1 VLQSLLNGD
10 EQGAIE
16 KAARLQD
23 IFGRDNLFVELQDHG
38 LQAQRETNPKL
49 IEIAKKIGA
58 PLLATNDSHYTH
70 QEDHEAHDALLCVQ
84 TGALLSDAKRFK
96 FEGSEHYL
104 KTAAE
109 MRYLF
114 REVPS
119 ACDNTLWIA
128 ERADLQIEFGK
139 PLLPNFPVP
148 EGFDD
153 ASYLEHL
160 TWEGAK
166 KRWGDQLP
174 NDAVE
179 RLSYELKVINDMGFA
194 SYFLITWD
202 LIKHARDAG
211 IRVGPGRG
219 SAAGCAVAYCL
230 WITDLDPI
238 KYDLLFERFLN
249 PSRVSMPD
257 IDMDFD
263 SRYRDEMI
271 RYAAER
277 YGRDH
282 VAQIITFGTI
292 KARNAVRDAARVLGY
307 PYGVGDK
314 LAKAMPP
321 MVMGRDTPLKYCFEQ
336 HPKYTDGYKA
346 AADLRAMYDTDPD
359 LKKVIDVA
367 RGLEGLKRSDGI
379 HAAAVVI
386 TKDPVTDYVPI
397 QRKPESG
404 QDPADAPVVTQYEMH
419 GVEDLGLL
427 KMDFLGLRNLD
438 VITDA
443 EAMIRAQRDPGF
455 VVEEISL
462 DDQATFDLLSRGDTI
477 GVFQLESPPMRQL
490 LKAMAPNSFEDV
502 SAVLALY
509 RPGPMSVNMH
519 YDYADR
525 KNGRK
530 PVEYF
535 HEDAKE
541 VLHDTYGL
549 MIYQES
555 VMRVAQKFAGYS
567 LAEADNLRKACL
579 PAGSRILTK
588 SRGYVPIEKLM
599 SMSDRRVQ
607 TIDTDSSNSR
617 YEAVEDVWSVGVKPV
632 YRITTR
638 TGHTIE
644 ATGEHPFLIEDRWVE
659 LRSIRPGDLIGVA
672 GRTTTNGGAKL
683 AWHEV
688 ELAANEAGSWYLDAD
703 MSLLDRIVN
712 GPRDKVE
719 RFLGLY
725 FCADGWADEAGCH
738 FGSKSLQ
745 VCQSLKRMLLRFG
758 IVANL
763 HHRDVPGHGRH
774 WTLSVADKG
783 HAKEFARVVE
793 PHLTTVKYAKVR
805 RWLHEWANT
814 QGSSATCIG
823 IPTAFVRSELERRRS
838 VTGRSKR
845 SLGIDGGGLF
855 TTRLVHRNTLDGLL
869 YSERLEDLRTGDLL
883 WDTVV
888 SVEYS
893 RDVECFDFRMANPDR
908 PYAVVEDFLVHN
920 CGKKI
925 RELMAKERDAFEAG
939 VERTGYGKD
948 LGPMLFD
955 IIEKFADYAF
965 NKSHTFG
972 YGLVTYQTAYLKA
985 HYPVEYIACLLT
997 SVKNNLDKAATYL
1010 SDCRSMGIKVLPPDV
1025 NRSMSNFGALAPD
1038 EVPPGVTLAV
1048 GSPGAITFGLSAV
1061 RNVGEAL
1068 VELLIAE
1075 REENGQFTS
1084 FHDFVERVPEPV
1096 LNKRTIESLI
1106 KGGAF
1111 DNLGHTRRGLLTVFE
1126 HIIDTTV
1133 KRRREREKGVMSLF
1147 GDWGDDGGGDG
1158 DGAGAGSGDGFDER
1172 TEIPDLAFDKTEQ
1185 LRYEKEMLGLYVS
1198 DHPLFGVEAA
1208 LRRKVEHSV
1217 LDLQTMEDGANV
1229 VVGGVITNLA
1239 RKFTKKGDQMA
1250 VFLLED
1256 LDASIEVTIFPR
1268 TLAEQGH
1275 KLEDDL
1281 IVAVKGRLDRRDE
1294 SRFGLIG
1301 QTVTVLSG
1309 LSDGPAAPL
1318 RLRLPSAAL
1327 DELKIQR
1334 LKRILREHPGDSVV
1348 MVDIGQGK
1356 VLKLADEFRVDL
1368 DRSVGEL
1375 RMAFGHEAV
1384 LL

>member
-1 VLQSLLNGD
+1 MTDSFTHLHVHTEFSMLDGAARLDELVAKAVQDGMPALGMTDHGNMYGTLDFYKECNKQGIKPIIGTEAYMAYESRSERPARRGRIDDSGGDTEGGRKLYYHLTLLAENQAGYRNLIQLSSLAFMEGYYYKPRMDWELLEKYSDGLIATTGCLGGHVLQSLLNGD
-10 EQGAIE
+10 EQGALE

-49 IEIAKKIGA
+49 IEIAKRIGA

-70 QEDHEAHDALLCVQ
+70 QHDHEAHDALLCVQ
-84 TGALLSDAKRFK
+84 TGAQLSDSKRFK

-104 KTAAE
+104 KSPAE

-128 ERADLQIEFGK
+128 ERADLEIEFGK
-139 PLLPNFPVP
+139 PLLPEFPLP
-148 EGFDD
+148 EGFASD
-153 ASYLEHL
+153 ADYLRHL
-160 TWEGAK
+160 TYEGAR
-166 KRWGDQLP
+166 KRWGDNLSA
-174 NDAVE
+174 DVEE
-179 RLSYELKVINDMGFA
+179 RLAYELKTINDMGFA

-202 LIKHARDAG
+202 LIRHARDSR

-230 WITDLDPI
+230 RITDLDPI

-249 PSRVSMPD
+249 PSRISMPD

-336 HPKYTDGYKA
+336 HPKYADGWKA
-346 AADLRAMYDTDPD
+346 AADLRAMYDTDDD

-386 TKDPVTDYVPI
+386 TKDPVTEYVPI

-404 QDPADAPVVTQYEMH
+404 QDPDDAPVVTQYEMH

-443 EAMIRAQRDPGF
+443 EEMIRRQRDPDF
-455 VVEEISL
+455 VVDEVPL
-462 DDQATFDLLSRGDTI
+462 DDQATFDLLSKGDTI

-525 KNGRK
+525 KNERK

-535 HEDAKE
+535 HEDAEE
-541 VLHDTYGL
+541 VLGDTYGL

-567 LAEADNLRKACL
+567 LAEADNLRKAC
-579 PAGSRILTK
+579 
-588 SRGYVPIEKLM
+588 
-599 SMSDRRVQ
+599 
-607 TIDTDSSNSR
+607 
-617 YEAVEDVWSVGVKPV
+617 
-632 YRITTR
+632 
-638 TGHTIE
+638 
-644 ATGEHPFLIEDRWVE
+644 
-659 LRSIRPGDLIGVA
+659 
-672 GRTTTNGGAKL
+672 
-683 AWHEV
+683 
-688 ELAANEAGSWYLDAD
+688 
-703 MSLLDRIVN
+703 
-712 GPRDKVE
+712 
-719 RFLGLY
+719 
-725 FCADGWADEAGCH
+725 
-738 FGSKSLQ
+738 
-745 VCQSLKRMLLRFG
+745 
-758 IVANL
+758 
-763 HHRDVPGHGRH
+763 
-774 WTLSVADKG
+774 
-783 HAKEFARVVE
+783 
-793 PHLTTVKYAKVR
+793 
-805 RWLHEWANT
+805 
-814 QGSSATCIG
+814 
-823 IPTAFVRSELERRRS
+823 
-838 VTGRSKR
+838 
-845 SLGIDGGGLF
+845 
-855 TTRLVHRNTLDGLL
+855 
-869 YSERLEDLRTGDLL
+869 
-883 WDTVV
+883 
-888 SVEYS
+888 
-893 RDVECFDFRMANPDR
+893 
-908 PYAVVEDFLVHN
+908 
-920 CGKKI
+920 GKKI

-939 VERTGYGKD
+939 VERTGYGKE

-985 HYPVEYIACLLT
+985 HYPVEYLACLLT
-997 SVKNNLDKAATYL
+997 SVKSNLDKAAIYL

-1025 NRSMSNFGALAPD
+1025 NRSMSNFGALSPAELPA
-1038 EVPPGVTLAV
+1038 GVTLPV

-1084 FHDFVERVPEPV
+1084 FHDFVERVPEQV

-1111 DNLGHTRRGLLTVFE
+1111 DTMGHTRRGLLTVFE

-1147 GDWGDDGGGDG
+1147 GDWGDGDADGEGGG
-1158 DGAGAGSGDGFDER
+1158 ADGFDER
-1172 TEIPDLAFDKTEQ
+1172 TEIPDLAFDKSEQ

-1208 LRRKVEHSV
+1208 LKRKVEQSV

-1294 SRFGLIG
+1294 SRFGVIG
-1301 QTVTVLSG
+1301 QTITVLSG
-1309 LSDGPAAPL
+1309 LSDGPAVPL

>member
-1 VLQSLLNGD
+1 MTDSFTHLHVHTEFSMLDGAARLDELVAKAVSDGMPAIGMTDHGNMYGTLDFYKECNKQGIKPIIGTEAYMAYDSRTERPTRRGRIDDSGGDTEGGKKLYYHLTLLAENQTGYKNLIQLSSLAFMEGYYYKPRMDWELLEKYSDGLIATTGCLGGQVLQALLNGD
-10 EQGAIE
+10 EKGAVD

-38 LQAQRETNPKL
+38 LQAQRDTNPKL
-49 IEIAKKIGA
+49 LEIAKKIGA

-70 QEDHEAHDALLCVQ
+70 QHDHESHDALLCVQ
-84 TGALLSDAKRFK
+84 TGALLSDVKRFK

-104 KTAAE
+104 KSPAE

-128 ERADLQIEFGK
+128 ERAELEIEFGK
-139 PLLPNFPVP
+139 PLLPEFPVP
-148 EGFDD
+148 EGFEND
-153 ASYLEHL
+153 AAYLRHL
-160 TWEGAK
+160 TYEGAR
-166 KRWGDQLP
+166 KRWGDNLSA
-174 NDAVE
+174 DVEE
-179 RLSYELKVINDMGFA
+179 RLAFELKTINDMGFA

-202 LIKHARDAG
+202 LIKHARDSR

-219 SAAGCAVAYCL
+219 SAAGCAVAYSL
-230 WITDLDPI
+230 QITDLDPI

-249 PSRVSMPD
+249 PSRISMPD

-336 HPKYTDGYKA
+336 NPKYADGYKA
-346 AADLRAMYDTDPD
+346 AADLRAMYDSDDD
-359 LKKVIDVA
+359 LKRVIDVA

-386 TKDPVTDYVPI
+386 TKEPVTDYVPI

-419 GVEDLGLL
+419 GIEDLGLL

-443 EAMIRAQRDPGF
+443 ETMIRRLRDPDF

-462 DDQATFDLLSRGDTI
+462 DDPATFALLSRGDTI

-490 LKAMAPNSFEDV
+490 LRALAPNSFEDV
-502 SAVLALY
+502 AALIALY
-509 RPGPMSVNMH
+509 RPGPMGVNMH

-525 KNGRK
+525 KNARK

-535 HEDAKE
+535 HPDAE
-541 VLHDTYGL
+541 AVLGDTYGL

-567 LAEADNLRKACL
+567 LAEADNLRKA
-579 PAGSRILTK
+579 
-588 SRGYVPIEKLM
+588 V
-599 SMSDRRVQ
+599 
-607 TIDTDSSNSR
+607 
-617 YEAVEDVWSVGVKPV
+617 
-632 YRITTR
+632 
-638 TGHTIE
+638 
-644 ATGEHPFLIEDRWVE
+644 
-659 LRSIRPGDLIGVA
+659 
-672 GRTTTNGGAKL
+672 
-683 AWHEV
+683 
-688 ELAANEAGSWYLDAD
+688 
-703 MSLLDRIVN
+703 
-712 GPRDKVE
+712 
-719 RFLGLY
+719 
-725 FCADGWADEAGCH
+725 
-738 FGSKSLQ
+738 
-745 VCQSLKRMLLRFG
+745 
-758 IVANL
+758 
-763 HHRDVPGHGRH
+763 
-774 WTLSVADKG
+774 
-783 HAKEFARVVE
+783 
-793 PHLTTVKYAKVR
+793 
-805 RWLHEWANT
+805 
-814 QGSSATCIG
+814 
-823 IPTAFVRSELERRRS
+823 
-838 VTGRSKR
+838 
-845 SLGIDGGGLF
+845 
-855 TTRLVHRNTLDGLL
+855 
-869 YSERLEDLRTGDLL
+869 
-883 WDTVV
+883 
-888 SVEYS
+888 
-893 RDVECFDFRMANPDR
+893 
-908 PYAVVEDFLVHN
+908 
-920 CGKKI
+920 GKKI
-925 RELMAKERDAFEAG
+925 REMMVAERVTFEAG
-939 VERTGYGKD
+939 VVKEGYGEL
-948 LGPMLFD
+948 LGKQLFD

-965 NKSHTFG
+965 AKSHSFG

-985 HYPVEYIACLLT
+985 NFPVEYLACLLT
-997 SVKNNLDKAATYL
+997 SVKSNLDKAATYL
-1010 SDCRSMGIKVLPPDV
+1010 ADCRSMAIKVLPPDV
-1025 NRSMSNFGALAPD
+1025 NRSMSNFGVLAPTD
-1038 EVPPGVTLAV
+1038 VPLGVSLPL

-1075 REENGQFTS
+1075 RDENGQFTS

-1111 DNLGHTRRGLLTVFE
+1111 DTMGHTRRGLLTVFE

-1147 GDWGDDGGGDG
+1147 GDWADESDAD
-1158 DGAGAGSGDGFDER
+1158 ASSGEGFDER
-1172 TEIPDLAFDKTEQ
+1172 TDIPDLAFDKTEQ

-1217 LDLQTMEDGANV
+1217 LDLQTMDDGANV

-1309 LSDGPAAPL
+1309 LTDGPAAPL
-1318 RLRLPSAAL
+1318 RLRLPSTSL

>member
-1 VLQSLLNGD
+1 MSDSFTHLHVHTEFSMLDGAARLDELVAKAVSDGMPAIGMTDHGNMYGTLDFYKECNKQGIKPIIGTEAYMAHDHRSERPTRRGRLDDSGGDTEGGKKLYYHLTLLAENQTGYKNLIQLASLAFMEGYYYKPRMDWELLEKYSDGLIATTGCLGGHVLQSLLNGD
-10 EQGAIE
+10 EKGAIE

-38 LQAQRETNPKL
+38 LPAQRETNPKL

-128 ERADLQIEFGK
+128 ERADLEIEFGK
-139 PLLPNFPVP
+139 PLLPSFPVP
-148 EGFDD
+148 VGFDD

-166 KRWGDQLP
+166 KRWGEQIP

-202 LIKHARDAG
+202 LIKHARDAN

-336 HPKYTDGYKA
+336 SPKYADGYKA
-346 AADLRAMYDTDPD
+346 AADLRAMYDTDAD

-443 EAMIRAQRDPGF
+443 EAMIRAQRDPDF
-455 VVEEISL
+455 VVDDIDL
-462 DDQATFDLLSRGDTI
+462 DDQMTFDLLSKGETI

-525 KNGRK
+525 KNERK

-535 HEDAKE
+535 HEDAEE
-541 VLHDTYGL
+541 VLGDTYGL

-567 LAEADNLRKACL
+567 LAEADNLRKAM
-579 PAGSRILTK
+579 GK
-588 SRGYVPIEKLM
+588 
-599 SMSDRRVQ
+599 
-607 TIDTDSSNSR
+607 
-617 YEAVEDVWSVGVKPV
+617 
-632 YRITTR
+632 
-638 TGHTIE
+638 
-644 ATGEHPFLIEDRWVE
+644 
-659 LRSIRPGDLIGVA
+659 
-672 GRTTTNGGAKL
+672 
-683 AWHEV
+683 
-688 ELAANEAGSWYLDAD
+688 
-703 MSLLDRIVN
+703 
-712 GPRDKVE
+712 
-719 RFLGLY
+719 
-725 FCADGWADEAGCH
+725 
-738 FGSKSLQ
+738 
-745 VCQSLKRMLLRFG
+745 
-758 IVANL
+758 
-763 HHRDVPGHGRH
+763 
-774 WTLSVADKG
+774 
-783 HAKEFARVVE
+783 
-793 PHLTTVKYAKVR
+793 KVR
-805 RWLHEWANT
+805 EVMAEAR
-814 QGSSATCIG
+814 
-823 IPTAFVRSELERRRS
+823 
-838 VTGRSKR
+838 
-845 SLGIDGGGLF
+845 DG
-855 TTRLVHRNTLDGLL
+855 
-869 YSERLEDLRTGDLL
+869 
-883 WDTVV
+883 
-888 SVEYS
+888 
-893 RDVECFDFRMANPDR
+893 
-908 PYAVVEDFLVHN
+908 
-920 CGKKI
+920 
-925 RELMAKERDAFEAG
+925 FEAG
-939 VERTGYGKD
+939 VVATGYEPALGKE
-948 LGPMLFD
+948 LFD

-997 SVKNNLDKAATYL
+997 SVKNNLDKAAIYL

-1038 EVPPGVTLAV
+1038 ELPPGVTLSV

-1075 REENGQFTS
+1075 RDENGQFAS

-1147 GDWGDDGGGDG
+1147 GDWGDADADAGG
-1158 DGAGAGSGDGFDER
+1158 GSGDGFDER

-1208 LRRKVEHSV
+1208 LRRKVEQSV

>member
-1 VLQSLLNGD
+1 MTDSFTHLHVHTEFSMLDGAARLDELVAKAVRDGMPAIGMTDHGNMYGTLDFYKECNKQGIKPIIGTEAYMAYDSRTERPTRRGRIDDSGGDTEGGKKLYYHLTLLAENQTGYKNLIQLSSLAFMEGYYYKPRMDWELLEKYSDGLIATTGCLGGQVLQALLNGD
-10 EQGAIE
+10 DKGAVE

-70 QEDHEAHDALLCVQ
+70 QEDHESHDALLCVQ
-84 TGALLSDAKRFK
+84 TGALLSDSKRFK

-104 KTAAE
+104 KSPAE

-128 ERADLQIEFGK
+128 ERADLQIEFGN
-139 PLLPNFPVP
+139 PLLPEFPVP
-148 EGFDD
+148 EGFEND
-153 ASYLEHL
+153 SEYLRHL
-160 TWEGAK
+160 TYEGAR
-166 KRWGDQLP
+166 KRWGDNLSA
-174 NDAVE
+174 DVEE
-179 RLSYELKVINDMGFA
+179 RLAYELKTINDMGFA

-202 LIKHARDAG
+202 LIKHARDSR

-249 PSRVSMPD
+249 PSRISMPD

-321 MVMGRDTPLKYCFEQ
+321 MVMGRDTPLKYCFEPN
-336 HPKYTDGYKA
+336 PKYADGYKA
-346 AADLRAMYDTDPD
+346 AADLRAMYDTDDD

-443 EAMIRAQRDPGF
+443 EEMIQRQRDRSF
-455 VVEEISL
+455 IVEEIPM
-462 DDQATFDLLSRGDTI
+462 DDADTFALLSRGDTI

-525 KNGRK
+525 KNNRK

-535 HEDAKE
+535 HADAEE

-567 LAEADNLRKACL
+567 LAEADNLRKAC
-579 PAGSRILTK
+579 
-588 SRGYVPIEKLM
+588 
-599 SMSDRRVQ
+599 
-607 TIDTDSSNSR
+607 
-617 YEAVEDVWSVGVKPV
+617 
-632 YRITTR
+632 
-638 TGHTIE
+638 
-644 ATGEHPFLIEDRWVE
+644 
-659 LRSIRPGDLIGVA
+659 
-672 GRTTTNGGAKL
+672 
-683 AWHEV
+683 
-688 ELAANEAGSWYLDAD
+688 
-703 MSLLDRIVN
+703 
-712 GPRDKVE
+712 
-719 RFLGLY
+719 
-725 FCADGWADEAGCH
+725 
-738 FGSKSLQ
+738 
-745 VCQSLKRMLLRFG
+745 
-758 IVANL
+758 
-763 HHRDVPGHGRH
+763 
-774 WTLSVADKG
+774 
-783 HAKEFARVVE
+783 
-793 PHLTTVKYAKVR
+793 
-805 RWLHEWANT
+805 
-814 QGSSATCIG
+814 
-823 IPTAFVRSELERRRS
+823 
-838 VTGRSKR
+838 
-845 SLGIDGGGLF
+845 
-855 TTRLVHRNTLDGLL
+855 
-869 YSERLEDLRTGDLL
+869 
-883 WDTVV
+883 
-888 SVEYS
+888 
-893 RDVECFDFRMANPDR
+893 
-908 PYAVVEDFLVHN
+908 
-920 CGKKI
+920 GKKI

-939 VERTGYGKD
+939 VERTGYGKE
-948 LGPMLFD
+948 LGPHLFD

-972 YGLVTYQTAYLKA
+972 YGLITYQTAYLKA

-997 SVKNNLDKAATYL
+997 SVKSNLDKAAIYL

-1025 NRSMSNFGALAPD
+1025 NRSMSNFGALSPA
-1038 EVPPGVTLAV
+1038 ELPPGVTLSV

-1075 REENGQFTS
+1075 RQENGQFTS

-1111 DNLGHTRRGLLTVFE
+1111 DTLGHTRRGLLTVFE

-1147 GDWGDDGGGDG
+1147 GDWGAESGVDAGTGG
-1158 DGAGAGSGDGFDER
+1158 ATGDGFDER

-1208 LRRKVEHSV
+1208 LKRKVEQSV

-1327 DELKIQR
+1327 DELKIAR

>member
-1 VLQSLLNGD
+1 
-10 EQGAIE
+10 
-16 KAARLQD
+16 
-23 IFGRDNLFVELQDHG
+23 
-38 LQAQRETNPKL
+38 
-49 IEIAKKIGA
+49 
-58 PLLATNDSHYTH
+58 
-70 QEDHEAHDALLCVQ
+70 
-84 TGALLSDAKRFK
+84 
-96 FEGSEHYL
+96 
-104 KTAAE
+104 
-109 MRYLF
+109 LF

-139 PLLPNFPVP
+139 PLLPEFPLP
-148 EGFDD
+148 DGFATD
-153 ASYLEHL
+153 ADYLRHL
-160 TWEGAK
+160 TYEGAR
-166 KRWGDQLP
+166 KRWGDNLSA
-174 NDAVE
+174 DVEE
-179 RLSYELKVINDMGFA
+179 RLAYELKTINDMGFA

-202 LIKHARDAG
+202 LIRHARDSR

-219 SAAGCAVAYCL
+219 SAAGCAVAYSL
-230 WITDLDPI
+230 RITDLDPI

-249 PSRVSMPD
+249 PSRISMPD

-336 HPKYTDGYKA
+336 HPKYADGWKA
-346 AADLRAMYDTDPD
+346 AADLRAMYDTDDD

-386 TKDPVTDYVPI
+386 TKDPVTEYVPI

-404 QDPADAPVVTQYEMH
+404 QDPEDAPVVTQYEMH

-443 EAMIRAQRDPGF
+443 EEMIRRQRDPDF
-455 VVEEISL
+455 VIDDVPL
-462 DDQATFDLLSRGDTI
+462 DDQATFDLLSKGDTI

-535 HEDAKE
+535 HDDAKE
-541 VLHDTYGL
+541 VLDDTYGL

-567 LAEADNLRKACL
+567 LAEADNLRKAC
-579 PAGSRILTK
+579 
-588 SRGYVPIEKLM
+588 
-599 SMSDRRVQ
+599 
-607 TIDTDSSNSR
+607 
-617 YEAVEDVWSVGVKPV
+617 
-632 YRITTR
+632 
-638 TGHTIE
+638 
-644 ATGEHPFLIEDRWVE
+644 
-659 LRSIRPGDLIGVA
+659 
-672 GRTTTNGGAKL
+672 
-683 AWHEV
+683 
-688 ELAANEAGSWYLDAD
+688 
-703 MSLLDRIVN
+703 
-712 GPRDKVE
+712 
-719 RFLGLY
+719 
-725 FCADGWADEAGCH
+725 
-738 FGSKSLQ
+738 
-745 VCQSLKRMLLRFG
+745 
-758 IVANL
+758 
-763 HHRDVPGHGRH
+763 
-774 WTLSVADKG
+774 
-783 HAKEFARVVE
+783 
-793 PHLTTVKYAKVR
+793 
-805 RWLHEWANT
+805 
-814 QGSSATCIG
+814 
-823 IPTAFVRSELERRRS
+823 
-838 VTGRSKR
+838 
-845 SLGIDGGGLF
+845 
-855 TTRLVHRNTLDGLL
+855 
-869 YSERLEDLRTGDLL
+869 
-883 WDTVV
+883 
-888 SVEYS
+888 
-893 RDVECFDFRMANPDR
+893 
-908 PYAVVEDFLVHN
+908 
-920 CGKKI
+920 GKKI

-939 VERTGYGKD
+939 VERTGYGKE
-948 LGPMLFD
+948 LGPQLFD

-985 HYPVEYIACLLT
+985 HYPVEYLACLLT
-997 SVKNNLDKAATYL
+997 SVKNNLDKAAIYL

-1025 NRSMSNFGALAPD
+1025 NRSMSNFAALAPT
-1038 EVPPGVTLAV
+1038 ELPPGVSLAV

-1075 REENGQFTS
+1075 REENGSFTS
-1084 FHDFVERVPEPV
+1084 FHDFAERVPEPV

-1111 DNLGHTRRGLLTVFE
+1111 DTLGHTRRGLLTVFE
-1126 HIIDTTV
+1126 HIIDTTL

-1147 GDWGDDGGGDG
+1147 GDWGDADTGS
-1158 DGAGAGSGDGFDER
+1158 DGAAVEGFDER
-1172 TEIPDLAFDKTEQ
+1172 TEVPDLAFDKTEQ

-1208 LRRKVEHSV
+1208 LKRKVEQSV
-1217 LDLQTMEDGANV
+1217 LDLQTMDDGANV

-1301 QTVTVLSG
+1301 QTITVLSG
-1309 LSDGPAAPL
+1309 LSDGPAVPL